1 MGKLRAWLKPNPL
14 TADPTDYTAV
24 VKTSGNLGVAD
35 IVNEMKDD
43 GMEFQPETVTDIIQ
57 RFCRKAAERV
67 TDGYCINMGLV
78 NMRPVVRGSFPD
90 RMWNEGRNSVRIAV
104 SPGVLL
110 RRAAAEAEVEIVGQQ
125 PSPISIISIK
135 DLTTGRMD
143 GLLTRGRAAELR
155 GSYLKIMGADPA
167 VGITFRHIETG
178 VMTRL
183 TPGEIVVNYPSRL
196 VILVPDSLPDGT
208 YSLTLTTQFTSIRAK
223 LLSIPR
229 SITFKNEVVIR

>member
-1 MGKLRAWLKPNPL
+1 
-14 TADPTDYTAV
+14 
-24 VKTSGNLGVAD
+24 
-35 IVNEMKDD
+35 
-43 GMEFQPETVTDIIQ
+43 
-57 RFCRKAAERV
+57 
-67 TDGYCINMGLV
+67 
-78 NMRPVVRGSFPD
+78 
-90 RMWNEGRNSVRIAV
+90 
-104 SPGVLL
+104 
-110 RRAAAEAEVEIVGQQ
+110 
-125 PSPISIISIK
+125 
-135 DLTTGRMD
+135 MD